1 MEPVCE
7 LKNKREGINSA
18 SAYVA
23 VMDGDLQHDE
33 QLLPHML
40 TCSGASPSIV
50 VGSRYVA
57 GGEIGEGLRASL
69 TAGVWKTFGSTG
81 DGSWFSVDTPNWGN
95 CGVGSKQF

>member
-33 QLLPHML
+33 QLLPHN
-40 TCSGASPSIV
+40 ADV
-50 VGSRYVA
+50 
-57 GGEIGEGLRASL
+57 LRREP
-69 TAGVWKTFGSTG
+69 
-81 DGSWFSVDTPNWGN
+81 VDRGWQ
-95 CGVGSKQF
+95 KA

>member
-18 SAYVA
+18 SPYVA
-23 VMDGDLQHDE
+23 VMDGDLQHME

-40 TCSGASPSIV
+40 DVLRREPVDLV
-50 VGSRYVA
+50 VGSRYMA

-69 TAGVWKTFGSTG
+69 TAGL
-81 DGSWFSVDTPNWGN
+81 
-95 CGVGSKQF
+95 